1 VAQHASGGDPP
12 GFGLA
17 QPASTKLQAKPTTFD
32 FFLIR
37 KVMPSSKSTSNLG
50 HPLIKLKVTSS
61 RLLVELTGRKKI
73 LEAVR
78 FSMIPEID
86 KSQRCV
92 LSVRTAQGGN
102 KLILGF
108 DAKDLV
114 ALRAGFNTNLRLV
127 SSALKTITSASS
139 IEKKKTN
146 PVEFT
151 ERLKD

>member
-1 VAQHASGGDPP
+1 VAQRASGGEAP

-37 KVMPSSKSTSNLG
+37 KVMPSSKSTTNLG
-50 HPLIKLKVTSS
+50 HPLIKPKVTSS
-61 RLLVELTGRKKI
+61 MLLVEITGRKKI
-73 LEAVR
+73 LEAVGS
-78 FSMIPEID
+78 SMIPEID
-86 KSQRCV
+86 TSQRCV
-92 LSVRTAQGGN
+92 LSVRTTRDGK

-139 IEKKKTN
+139 FEKKKTN
-146 PVEFT
+146 PAEFT